1 MILIFNYV
9 QLLFHK
15 CYKIN
20 PNCAVSFKNS
30 PNKMK
35 QNKETIYS
43 INKKDYKSFQYT
55 ARDTLIQKGRG
66 KNPERVI
73 KNKSFINKYK

>member
-1 MILIFNYV
+1 
-9 QLLFHK
+9 
-15 CYKIN
+15 
-20 PNCAVSFKNS
+20 
-30 PNKMK
+30 MK

>member
-1 MILIFNYV
+1 
-9 QLLFHK
+9 
-15 CYKIN
+15 
-20 PNCAVSFKNS
+20 
-30 PNKMK
+30 MK

-55 ARDTLIQKGRG
+55 ARDTLIQKRRG

-73 KNKSFINKYK
+73 KNKSFINKYKQEGFNFLSEKHDWKKSKKNNVIITLIVL